1 VETEL
6 PSDPASTPV
15 PDGRAVSDAAPPAA
29 TAPVSAAAVPVA
41 VSVPAAATPPPL
53 PSPYRDRSTAL
64 VIFGVAQI
72 ILGLLAA
79 LMVPL
84 IGLSAFLTRAAPGG
98 GVRPV
103 QLVSSAGVYLFAAG
117 ILIALGV
124 GSVQAKRWARALT
137 LVISWYW
144 MIAGFLVTILLT
156 AVLPV
161 MMRGVLRAQQN
172 ATGAPTGNASTG
184 VMAVILTV
192 MISFC
197 AFFAVVV
204 PFAFVVFYSRKN
216 VQETCRH
223 RNPNESWTDRT
234 PLPVLGASVILG
246 VGALYF
252 LLVGVTTPMFPF
264 FGRYLTGL
272 PGAAGMILLG
282 TLDVYLAI
290 ALFRLNAA
298 AWWIAT
304 VSTAVR
310 LLSLSLT
317 FGRADLLQAYSK
329 IGWSDEQLRVMKT
342 NPIFHS
348 HVILWWGLFS
358 MCVFFGYLL
367 WLKRYFKVPAGPPQA
382 EPLPAEAV

>member
-1 VETEL
+1 MDAEL
-6 PSDPASTPV
+6 PPDPAPTPV
-15 PDGRAVSDAAPPAA
+15 PEPTTAPDSPVAAPAS
-29 TAPVSAAAVPVA
+29 SAASI
-41 VSVPAAATPPPL
+41 SVLDLNPAGRPIPETPD
-53 PSPYRDRSTAL
+53 YRDRGTAL

-72 ILGLLAA
+72 ILGLLAV

-84 IGLSAFLTRAAPGG
+84 IGLSAFLSRAAPGG
-98 GVRPV
+98 GIRPG

-117 ILIALGV
+117 ILIALGI

-161 MMRGVLRAQQN
+161 MMRSVLRAQQN

-184 VMAVILTV
+184 VMAVILTI
-192 MISFC
+192 MILFC

-204 PFAFVVFYSRKN
+204 PFAYVLFYSRKN
-216 VQETCRH
+216 VDETCRH
-223 RNPNESWTDRT
+223 RDPNESWTDRT

-246 VGALYF
+246 VGALY
-252 LLVGVTTPMFPF
+252 LLMAGVATPMFPF

-272 PGAAGMILLG
+272 PGAAGIILLAA
-282 TLDVYLAI
+282 LDLYLAI

-304 VSTAVR
+304 ASTALR

-317 FGRADLLQAYSK
+317 FGRADILQAYSK

-342 NPIFHS
+342 NPIVHS

-358 MCVFFGYLL
+358 MVVFFGYLL
-367 WLKRYFKVPAGPPQA
+367 WLKRYFKVPARPPQA